1 LPSLATY
8 FGDVYDKVLSID
20 KFINE
25 SEYNIAEKERNSG
38 NSLITFMTQV
48 INNNFGSS
56 YSIYNTDG
64 TYTTQEMYQQ
74 DFNSIRVQ
82 SSLFS
87 AMKINYMDKSF
98 YDLTNAKELKRFNDL
113 FPSNLENISN
123 MVEAIESKAVDY
135 IKINKYIKDK
145 TGIPMTRNSLI
156 TTIKDMSMNIYDGNP
171 VTGYNFR
178 LDLEKL
184 ITYGL
189 NKDFNSDTFKESVEQ
204 SSGRNVNFD
213 STIKDV
219 IPESIKQPLFI
230 ALKNAYL
237 ENFTVK
243 AVMNVNTSKDTT
255 LPTFKVG
262 NLTYKDTELFELRR
276 QYERD
281 TSGLLFNSLLIRDD
295 PAVVGTSTKLEV
307 VGAKRSKMY
316 DELTP
321 IEQFTSDFKYDFI
334 TNAVNNNKF
343 SVIIGNYSDKS
354 TILAKVINGDFIL
367 NKEER
372 NVTILKEDIYDILE
386 AVRVQGYSF
395 YGDTLTTVFSDYKEV
410 FDALGIKHKINP
422 NNLDM
427 LNTNTSEVNRIL
439 TNLTTKERSPI
450 IELNSRL
457 SKMLVG
463 SRPKVTLTEELHYSK
478 YADGTFLNNFLI
490 DNFTIFKD
498 SSEDGLFHNDFV
510 KQNERKFLEKFSN
523 NVGNSKVDLGLDTR
537 KIDKV
542 LTTFNLTSEDF
553 KDSSNK
559 IDYNS
564 VTLSEDKL
572 NPLIK
577 K

>member
-1 LPSLATY
+1 
-8 FGDVYDKVLSID
+8 
-20 KFINE
+20 
-25 SEYNIAEKERNSG
+25 
-38 NSLITFMTQV
+38 MTQV

-56 YSIYNTDG
+56 YAIYNTDG

-74 DFNSIRVQ
+74 DFNSTRVQ

-98 YDLTNAKELKRFNDL
+98 YDLTDAKELKRFNGL
-113 FPSNLENISN
+113 FPSNLENILN
-123 MVEAIESKAVDY
+123 MVEAIETKAVDY

-145 TGIPMTRNSLI
+145 TGIPMTRNSLMS
-156 TTIKDMSMNIYDGNP
+156 TIKDMSMNIYDGNP

-189 NKDFNSDTFKESVEQ
+189 NKDFNSDSFKESVEQ

-237 ENFTVK
+237 ENFTIK

-262 NLTYKDTELFELRR
+262 NLTYKDTELFDLRR
-276 QYERD
+276 QYEKD
-281 TSGLLFNSLLIRDD
+281 TTGLLFNSLLIKDD
-295 PAVVGTSTKLEV
+295 PAIVGTSTKLEV

-334 TNAVNNNKF
+334 ANAVNNNKF

-372 NVTILKEDIYDILE
+372 NVTILKESIDNILE
-386 AVRVQGYSF
+386 TVRVQGYSF
-395 YGDTLTTVFSDYKEV
+395 YSDTLKSVFSDYKEV
-410 FDALGIKHKINP
+410 FDALKIKHKITP
-422 NNLDM
+422 DNLDK
-427 LNTNTSEVNRIL
+427 LDAKKVSVLDTNISEVNRIL
-439 TNLTTKERSPI
+439 TSLTTKERSPI

-457 SKMLVG
+457 SEIPVG
-463 SRPKVTLTEELHYSK
+463 TRPEVTLTEELHYSR

-490 DNFTIFKD
+490 DNFIIFSD
-498 SSEDGLFHNDFV
+498 SDENGLFYNDFV
-510 KQNERKFLEKFSN
+510 KQNESKFLEKFSN
-523 NVGNSKVDLGLDTR
+523 NAGNSKVDLGLDTR

-553 KDSSNK
+553 KDASDKVN
-559 IDYNS
+559 YNS
-564 VTLSEDKL
+564 VTLSEGKL
-572 NPLIK
+572 NPLIRK
-577 K
+577 